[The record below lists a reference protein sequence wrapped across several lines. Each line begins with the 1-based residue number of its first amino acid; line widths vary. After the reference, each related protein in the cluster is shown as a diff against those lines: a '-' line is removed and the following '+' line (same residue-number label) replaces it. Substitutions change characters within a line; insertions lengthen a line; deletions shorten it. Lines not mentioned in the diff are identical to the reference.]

1 MPKRK
6 RQPDNFDVAEF
17 LRESDDDLKSAL
29 NSLLRA
35 PEAEDI
41 NLVPGTELIPPV
53 KLGVD
58 VKLTD
63 PAKSVPGPELAS
75 AKNLAIASARDRDND
90 PNAGINMGSGL
101 NLESQP
107 KSGPQDNLHSHSILD
122 PPSILDSGAISDPPI
137 KLASERRFAI
147 REMRRAADA
156 HTRAEQH
163 VYERLWEV
171 AGPYDEISRTITI
184 GFGAMANL
192 VGLSESNA
200 RINLRSLLAKLAV
213 EEIAEYNC
221 ERSQGRT
228 YRIFNEAEILRRRRE
243 AGLRWYMRRTLA
255 VVFVDPITGQP
266 LLKNKP
272 FRR

>member
-35 PEAEDI
+35 PE
-41 NLVPGTELIPPV
+41 TEE
-53 KLGVD
+53 
-58 VKLTD
+58 
-63 PAKSVPGPELAS
+63 PAKLAPEPELTPPLKLDLSDSKVTTAAKLNPGPELIS
-75 AKNLAIASARDRDND
+75 GSESVPDFNLDTPSKLVAKGN
-90 PNAGINMGSGL
+90 
-101 NLESQP
+101 
-107 KSGPQDNLHSHSILD
+107 LD
-122 PPSILDSGAISDPPI
+122 PPSISAPPLNLIHSG
-137 KLASERRFAI
+137 RRFAI

-163 VYERLWEV
+163 VYERLWEI
-171 AGPYDEISRTITI
+171 AKPYDELSRTITI

-228 YRIFNEAEILRRRRE
+228 YRVFNEAEILRRRRE

-255 VVFVDPITGQP
+255 VVFVDPATGQP

-272 FRR
+272 LRRQDPVLS

>member
-6 RQPDNFDVAEF
+6 PQPDDFDVAEF

-29 NSLLRA
+29 HSLLRT
-35 PEAEDI
+35 PESDAA
-41 NLVPGTELIPPV
+41 NLASEADLSPPV
-53 KLGVD
+53 KLDQLSTLKSASPINLIGTP
-58 VKLTD
+58 KLQSKPD
-63 PAKSVPGPELAS
+63 LLSPPISNSPFNLAS
-75 AKNLAIASARDRDND
+75 
-90 PNAGINMGSGL
+90 
-101 NLESQP
+101 P
-107 KSGPQDNLHSHSILD
+107 K
-122 PPSILDSGAISDPPI
+122 
-137 KLASERRFAI
+137 RRFAI
-147 REMRRAADA
+147 REMHRSSDA

-163 VYERLWEV
+163 VYQRLWEI
-171 AGPYDEISRTITI
+171 AQPYDEISRAVTI

-213 EEIAEYNC
+213 EKIGEYNC

-255 VVFVDPITGQP
+255 VVFVDPATGQP

-272 FRR
+272 LRRQDPVLS

>member
-6 RQPDNFDVAEF
+6 PQPDDFDVAEF

-29 NSLLRA
+29 HSLLRT
-35 PEAEDI
+35 PESEATT
-41 NLVPGTELIPPV
+41 NLELESELSPPP
-53 KLGVD
+53 KLD
-58 VKLTD
+58 KLE
-63 PAKSVPGPELAS
+63 AGPELVP
-75 AKNLAIASARDRDND
+75 DN
-90 PNAGINMGSGL
+90 PPPHAPELFIKSVAPLTLSSGPKLDSPPDLMSSSISETPL
-101 NLESQP
+101 NLGSP
-107 KSGPQDNLHSHSILD
+107 K
-122 PPSILDSGAISDPPI
+122 
-137 KLASERRFAI
+137 RRFAI
-147 REMRRAADA
+147 REMTRAADA

-163 VYERLWEV
+163 VYERLWEI
-171 AGPYDEISRTITI
+171 AQPYDEISRSVTI

-200 RINLRSLLAKLAV
+200 RINLRSLLNKLAI

-255 VVFVDPITGQP
+255 VVFVDPATGQP
-266 LLKNKP
+266 LLKSKP
-272 FRR
+272 LRRQGPVLS

>member
-6 RQPDNFDVAEF
+6 RQPDDFDVAEF

-35 PEAEDI
+35 PETEGAT
-41 NLVPGTELIPPV
+41 NLAPEPEITPPL
-53 KLGVD
+53 KLD
-58 VKLTD
+58 LTDSKLTTA
-63 PAKSVPGPELAS
+63 AKLNPGPELDGPES
-75 AKNLAIASARDRDND
+75 A
-90 PNAGINMGSGL
+90 PGIN
-101 NLESQP
+101 
-107 KSGPQDNLHSHSILD
+107 LD
-122 PPSILDSGAISDPPI
+122 IPAKLTAQGNLDSLPISDPP
-137 KLASERRFAI
+137 LNLVHSGRRFAI

-163 VYERLWEV
+163 VYERLWEI
-171 AGPYDEISRTITI
+171 AQPYDELSRTITI

-228 YRIFNEAEILRRRRE
+228 YRVFNEAEILRRRRE

-255 VVFVDPITGQP
+255 VVFVDPATGQP

-272 FRR
+272 LRRQDPVLS

>member
-6 RQPDNFDVAEF
+6 PQPDDFDVAEF

-29 NSLLRA
+29 HSLLRT
-35 PEAEDI
+35 PEAEI
-41 NLVPGTELIPPV
+41 PRNLGLEPDSGPPL
-53 KLGVD
+53 KLD
-58 VKLTD
+58 NLD
-63 PAKSVPGPELAS
+63 AGPELAPDSQIPLTQDPVRSSKLDAHLNLTSPPHLNSQSDLVSLPILEAPLNLVS
-75 AKNLAIASARDRDND
+75 AK
-90 PNAGINMGSGL
+90 
-101 NLESQP
+101 
-107 KSGPQDNLHSHSILD
+107 
-122 PPSILDSGAISDPPI
+122 
-137 KLASERRFAI
+137 RRFAI
-147 REMRRAADA
+147 REMTRATDA

-163 VYERLWEV
+163 VYERLWEI
-171 AGPYDEISRTITI
+171 AQPYDEISRAVTI

-200 RINLRSLLAKLAV
+200 RINLRSLLAKLAI

-255 VVFVDPITGQP
+255 VVFVDPATGQP
-266 LLKNKP
+266 LLKSKP
-272 FRR
+272 LRRQGRS